1 MRKLV
6 IVVTL
11 VNEYMV
17 HYNLGSLPNLA
28 ANIER
33 KLSKGF
39 FCCFATASIFSKKEE
54 SRLRDEGTTKY
65 HELR

>member
-1 MRKLV
+1 MAKSFLHLELSDMRKLV

-39 FCCFATASIFSKKEE
+39 LDMRNVLVDVFWALLILK
-54 SRLRDEGTTKY
+54 
-65 HELR
+65 